1 MIDNQFL
8 NNPEENSK
16 DFQPRYKFLYIVLGL
31 VGLLLIGRLWL
42 LQIIQGQELR
52 EYSERNRV
60 KEVKRPAPR
69 GLILDRDG
77 RVLVDNLPG
86 FETTI
91 SPQYA
96 VQLEKTAEAVST
108 ILNIPAAK
116 IIKDVKTS
124 KIRNGPF
131 RAVRIKDNLTIDEV
145 YRLKML
151 RWDHPGLNIN
161 EVIVR
166 HYPLG
171 PNGAQLFGYVSEI
184 SKAQIER
191 YNQKYKGQFIF
202 EQGDLIGKQ
211 GLEEQWETM
220 VRGIDGLS
228 FVEVDARGREA
239 VTETTRFLG
248 FEPTPEIPGNNLILT
263 IDRDIQEAAYKAMQR
278 EDAIG
283 PRIGGLV
290 AIKNNGEV
298 LAWVNTPSFDP
309 NQFAT
314 GISSQQWSQLIN
326 DPFKPL
332 RNKVIQDHYSPG
344 SIFKPFVALAALE
357 ENVISPT
364 SLINSPYQFKF
375 GRRIYHNHTRTNYGN
390 INVSQALEVSS
401 NVFFYKM
408 GISLGINN
416 MSKYAKALGIG
427 SKTNIL
433 LANEVSGLMPT
444 EEWKKEALGEEW
456 QPGENLSNAI
466 GQGFVLTTPLQMALA
481 FNAIG
486 LEGQV
491 YRPFLVKQVIS
502 NQNQNLKTFNAE
514 LLRDVSVPEKE
525 GQKPLLSKR
534 SFEAVKKGL
543 ELVANGDRGTARW
556 WKVPGIKM
564 AGKTGTVQV
573 RSFSADQIYDKC
585 NERPIQQR
593 HHGWFVAYAPSDKP
607 EITVAVLAE
616 RACAGSS
623 GGAPVVR
630 DVIQAYMEKYH
641 PEWVKK
647 AKPIVVEEI
656 NTRSLIDNQE

>member
-1 MIDNQFL
+1 MDQQFL
-8 NNPEENSK
+8 NSPEENPK
-16 DFQPRYKFLYIVLGL
+16 DFQPRFKVLYIVLSM
-31 VGLLLIGRLWL
+31 VAALLIGRLWL

-52 EYSERNRV
+52 EFSERNRV

-69 GLILDRDG
+69 GLMLDREG

-86 FETTI
+86 FEATI

-96 VQLEKTAEAVST
+96 VHLEKTAEAVG
-108 ILNIPAAK
+108 LVLGIPTAA
-116 IIKDVKTS
+116 IIKEVKTS
-124 KIRNGPF
+124 KVRNGPF

-151 RWDHPGLNIN
+151 RWDHPGLNVN

-184 SKAQIER
+184 SKEQIDR
-191 YNQKYKGQFIF
+191 YNQRFKGQILF

-211 GLEEQWETM
+211 GLEEQWETK

-239 VTETTRFLG
+239 VTENTRFLG
-248 FEPTPEIPGNNLILT
+248 FEPQPEVPGNNLILT
-263 IDRDIQEAAYKAMQR
+263 IDRDIQEAAFLAMQQQ
-278 EDAIG
+278 DAIG

-290 AIKNNGEV
+290 AIKSNGEI

-314 GISSQQWSQLIN
+314 GISSKLWTQLIN

-357 ENVISPT
+357 EKVITPT
-364 SLINSPYQFKF
+364 SLINSPYQIMF
-375 GRRIYHNHTRTNYGN
+375 GRRAYHNHTKTNYGN

-401 NVFFYKM
+401 NIFFYKM

-416 MSKYAKALGIG
+416 IAKYAKALGIG
-427 SKTNIL
+427 QKTGIL
-433 LANEVSGLMPT
+433 LGNEVSGLMPT
-444 EEWKKEALGEEW
+444 EEWKKEALGEPW

-481 FNAIG
+481 YNAIG
-486 LEGQV
+486 LEGKL
-491 YRPFLVKQVIS
+491 YKPHLVKQVI
-502 NQNQNLKTFNAE
+502 NHQNKVIETFEPE
-514 LLRDVSVPEKE
+514 LVKDLSAPGKD
-525 GQKPLLSKR
+525 GQKPFVSPK
-534 SFEAVKKGL
+534 SFQAVKKGL
-543 ELVANGDRGTARW
+543 EMVANGDRGTARW
-556 WKVPGIKM
+556 WKVPGVKM

-585 NERPIQQR
+585 SERPLNQR
-593 HHGWFVAYAPSDKP
+593 HHGWYVAYAPADNP

-630 DVIQAYMEKYH
+630 DVIKAYMEKYR
-641 PEWVKK
+641 PEWVQPKK
-647 AKPIVVEEI
+647 ITPPPEPVL
-656 NTRSLIDNQE
+656 RSLLDNEE